1 MSWNYRVIESVTGF
15 TIHDVYYNDAGAITN
30 VSVDEVAAYGET
42 LDELRSDL
50 EHYVAALEKPVLKLS
65 EIKFSRRDDLP

>member
-1 MSWNYRVIESVTGF
+1 MSWNYRVIESDTGF

-30 VSVDEVAAYGET
+30 VSVGEVAAYGET

-50 EHYVAALEKPVLKLS
+50 EHYMKALERPALKMS
-65 EIKFSRRDDLP
+65 EIKYARRDGLP